1 MPDAISPISPM
12 PLWKNLLRD
21 NGREG
26 VLPELFFNAASPAA
40 PAFPEGGTL
49 IALAAVPDVLERSFR
64 RGVVL
69 CAAGESFTA
78 LLFWRGRVF
87 GVFRHKTAV
96 RGVENIMRDLK
107 EFRLGWLPD
116 EVAKESGGDGT
127 AFAEL
132 PPEAEG
138 FPVTCIAGPD
148 ACLFADY
155 GKIYE
160 IGRGA
165 VAE

>member
-1 MPDAISPISPM
+1 MPDTTHPM
-12 PLWKNLLRD
+12 PQWKTLLRD
-21 NGREG
+21 NAQEG
-26 VLPELFFNAASPAA
+26 VLPETFFNAAAMSA
-40 PAFPEGGTL
+40 PEGETL
-49 IALAAVPDVLERSFR
+49 LALAARPDILERSFR

-69 CAAGESFTA
+69 CAAGGDIFTA

-87 GVFRHKTAV
+87 GVFRHRLAA
-96 RGVENIMRDLK
+96 RGAENLMRDLK

-116 EVAKESGGDGT
+116 EVVNNSGGDGT

-148 ACLFADY
+148 ASLFADH

-160 IGRGA
+160 IKRGA

>member
-1 MPDAISPISPM
+1 MPDAIPLL
-12 PLWKNLLRD
+12 PLWKALFRANA
-21 NGREG
+21 EKG
-26 VLPELFFNAASPAA
+26 VSPETFFNAASPA
-40 PAFPEGGTL
+40 GQDCGTL
-49 IALAAVPDVLERSFR
+49 RSLAARPDILERSFR
-64 RGVVL
+64 RGAVL
-69 CAAGESFTA
+69 CVAGEEAFTA

-87 GVFRHKTAV
+87 GVFRHGITA
-96 RGVENIMRDLK
+96 RGVENIARDLK

-138 FPVTCIAGPD
+138 FPVICIAGPG
-148 ACLFADY
+148 APLFADY

>member
-1 MPDAISPISPM
+1 MPDTTQPM
-12 PLWKNLLRD
+12 PLWKTLLRD
-21 NGREG
+21 NAREG
-26 VLPELFFNAASPAA
+26 VLPELFCNAAA
-40 PAFPEGGTL
+40 PFSEGGIL
-49 IALAAVPDVLERSFR
+49 LALAARPDILERSFR
-64 RGVVL
+64 RGAVL
-69 CAAGESFTA
+69 CAADGDIFTA

-87 GVFRHKTAV
+87 GVFRHRLAV
-96 RGVENIMRDLK
+96 RGVENLMRDLK

-116 EVAKESGGDGT
+116 EVAKESGGEGT

-138 FPVTCIAGPD
+138 FPVTCIAGRD
-148 ACLFADY
+148 APLFAAC

-160 IGRGA
+160 TGRGA